1 MFLVTMIHP
10 ILVMGIVII
19 VATLI
24 QVFASASTHMPLWL
38 RTPIHLFLPLTGVL
52 SEERFMVITKA
63 SLRPFPW
70 TNHLTALAYG
80 VDYALVC
87 FLLAV
92 FVFQRRSLA
101 RD

>member
-1 MFLVTMIHP
+1 M
-10 ILVMGIVII
+10 
-19 VATLI
+19 
-24 QVFASASTHMPLWL
+24 
-38 RTPIHLFLPLTGVL
+38 RTPIHLFLPLTSVL
-52 SEERFMVITKA
+52 SEERFLVITKA

-87 FLLAV
+87 LLLAV
-92 FVFQRRSLA
+92 FVFQRRSLV